1 MTTGLPDPEDSV
13 GGAVKPPSLG
23 LVRVPEPSD
32 PALVVP
38 GVDDPDPAE
47 PAPVWGGRTDD
58 VPGAPLSAE
67 PGDGVTVEV
76 LAAAFVVSPKANID
90 PPTVPTTA
98 SAATAWVARRR
109 SRRPLCDEA
118 MMSSFQCRC
127 PPADCELDLP
137 PWCRTVLGGLCES
150 RGRLACMTQTRPA
163 IPAPAVLLVEDDRQL
178 ADMLTTL
185 LVEEGYHVD
194 VAEGGQAGLH
204 LGLTRSYAV
213 LVIDRGLPVLE
224 GLELLRTL
232 RSNGSAT
239 PALVLTARGSLT
251 DRVEGLDAGAEDYL
265 VKPFEVP
272 ELLARIRALLR
283 RHADTAQ
290 FLPLGRRRLSL
301 TDRAVVSGDH
311 DDNVHRNGHV
321 ALSEREC
328 SLLAVLAASP
338 EQVFTRPQLLARVFD
353 QADTVGTVDT
363 YVHYLRRK
371 LGRETIQTVRG
382 LGYRLGSS

>member
-1 MTTGLPDPEDSV
+1 MC
-13 GGAVKPPSLG
+13 
-23 LVRVPEPSD
+23 
-32 PALVVP
+32 
-38 GVDDPDPAE
+38 
-47 PAPVWGGRTDD
+47 
-58 VPGAPLSAE
+58 
-67 PGDGVTVEV
+67 VTE
-76 LAAAFVVSPKANID
+76 
-90 PPTVPTTA
+90 
-98 SAATAWVARRR
+98 
-109 SRRPLCDEA
+109 
-118 MMSSFQCRC
+118 
-127 PPADCELDLP
+127 
-137 PWCRTVLGGLCES
+137 
-150 RGRLACMTQTRPA
+150 TRPA
-163 IPAPAVLLVEDDRQL
+163 TPAPAVLLVEDDRQL
-178 ADMLTTL
+178 AGMLAAL

-204 LGLTRSYAV
+204 LGLTRSYGV

-224 GLELLRTL
+224 GLELLGKL
-232 RSNGSAT
+232 RSNGIAT

-301 TDRAVVSGDH
+301 ADRAVVSVDSV
-311 DDNVHRNGHV
+311 DNVDTTGVV
-321 ALSEREC
+321 ALSQREC
-328 SLLAVLAASP
+328 SLLAVLAGSP

-371 LGRETIQTVRG
+371 LGREAIQTVRG

>member
-1 MTTGLPDPEDSV
+1 
-13 GGAVKPPSLG
+13 
-23 LVRVPEPSD
+23 
-32 PALVVP
+32 
-38 GVDDPDPAE
+38 
-47 PAPVWGGRTDD
+47 
-58 VPGAPLSAE
+58 
-67 PGDGVTVEV
+67 
-76 LAAAFVVSPKANID
+76 
-90 PPTVPTTA
+90 
-98 SAATAWVARRR
+98 
-109 SRRPLCDEA
+109 
-118 MMSSFQCRC
+118 MSSFERWR
-127 PPADCELDLP
+127 PPACRHADLS
-137 PWCRTVLGGLCES
+137 PWCRTVLGGFCEPS
-150 RGRLACMTQTRPA
+150 GRLMRVSETPPA
-163 IPAPAVLLVEDDRQL
+163 TPAPAVLLVEDDRQL
-178 ADMLTTL
+178 AAMLTTL

-204 LGLTRSYAV
+204 LGLTRPYGV

-224 GLELLRTL
+224 GLELLRKL
-232 RSNGSAT
+232 RSNGIPT

-301 TDRAVVSGDH
+301 TARAVIGANND
-311 DDNVHRNGHV
+311 VHGVV

-328 SLLAVLAASP
+328 SLLAVLAGSP

-371 LGRETIQTVRG
+371 LGREAIQTVRG
-382 LGYRLGSS
+382 LGYRLGSA